1 MINFRP
7 IEPNDLLRQADCE
20 AEEALG
26 EAATRFI
33 GQEAA
38 ELPSLAAAPG
48 SCFEFTLNKELIVG
62 EVSAAAWSGGGTFGA
77 HRADP
82 SASNG
87 AVALGAPG
95 ALDALLESGDS
106 VMASGIECYAPSI
119 ANIHDRIVAGW
130 NVSCSVSLIVT
141 RGELP
146 IDVARQDLIVVL
158 YGGARVG
165 TLAKLE
171 AGQATLVPAGPLVVV
186 ASELV
191 VLLRFELREFC
202 ARDVVRQLLRSA
214 GHHPLFRADLP
225 RHLDLPV
232 TSYDGSLLE
241 SPDMFQRATLAL
253 FDDGALEHARCWWNA
268 SLSFGRAPLFADV
281 DGDLVTIRWTA
292 PPSFGDRRLGLGGPD
307 DLIMAIAGHVVGM
320 TPDET
325 EHLIVLATQGSKAD
339 DSRLQR
345 TFRSLGLLVPARP

>member
-1 MINFRP
+1 MINFRS

-20 AEEALG
+20 AEATLG
-26 EAATRFI
+26 EAAARFI
-33 GQEAA
+33 EQAA
-38 ELPSLAAAPG
+38 VELPSRVAAPG
-48 SCFEFTLNKELIVG
+48 SCFELALDKESIVG
-62 EVSAAAWSGGGTFGA
+62 EVSAAAWSGGGIFGA
-77 HRADP
+77 YHADP
-82 SASNG
+82 LASNG
-87 AVALGAPG
+87 AVTLGAPG
-95 ALDALLESGDS
+95 TLDAMLESGDS
-106 VMASGIECYAPSI
+106 ITASGIECYAPSI
-119 ANIHDRIVAGW
+119 ANIHDQIVAGW

-146 IDVARQDLIVVL
+146 IDVASQDLIVVL
-158 YGGARVG
+158 HGGARIG
-165 TLAKLE
+165 TLVNLE
-171 AGQATLVPAGPLVVV
+171 AGQATLLPAGPLILV

-191 VLLRFELREFC
+191 VLLRFELREFS

-241 SPDMFQRATLAL
+241 SPDMFQKATLAL
-253 FDDGALEHARCWWNA
+253 FDDGALEQARCWWNA
-268 SLSFGRAPLFADV
+268 SLTFGRAPLCADA
-281 DGDLVTIRWTA
+281 DGDLVTIRWPA

-307 DLIMAIAGHVVGM
+307 DLIMAIAGYVVGM
-320 TPDET
+320 TSEVT
-325 EHLIVLATQGSKAD
+325 EQLIVLATRGSKAD